1 LKKIKNLKNK
11 KQLSTK
17 YPNAVFL
24 KVDVDKCPGTAAA
37 YNVSAMPTFIFFR
50 NRAELERLR
59 GANKDQL
66 ENKVKQYYSS
76 TATPEKPAEPVDP
89 AAAAGIE
96 GEFVN
101 TNYYYYYYYYY

>member
-1 LKKIKNLKNK
+1 
-11 KQLSTK
+11 
-17 YPNAVFL
+17 VFL

-76 TATPEKPAEPVDP
+76 TSTPEKPTEPVDP

-96 GEFVN
+96 GDFVN
-101 TNYYYYYYYYY
+101 KNLLLTKSLNGLIIIFYSYKRLIWPV